1 MPHLLVFAPVSHVL
15 EELAAME
22 TIKFENQESTEEE
35 AISKLSSQDM
45 LLKDQLV
52 EGKEILDSV
61 PPLGGGNVVGDNSQP
76 KIVDTY
82 NIMMDLYARAGQFG
96 EASKVFSDMG
106 KAGVAPDIVT
116 YNCMIHTCGRAGRV
130 QEAKA
135 IFKKIIEEGPVPNV
149 ATYNMLISMFIK
161 RRDKKMALKYYQKM
175 KAGGLTPDAVTFRII
190 LRDTMISVADVGL
203 RVDLSK
209 HLTMMMEELAAGVGE
224 YIHKSEITQT
234 ILLNLYKKSGEQLL
248 TLLSSFLSIWLH
260 NVSQNWAYV
269 SHFQNSHIIHRSSH
283 TESEIDFKLCLFYYR
298 VCVNY
303 LLKGIPAQQVT
314 LLIFHL

>member
-1 MPHLLVFAPVSHVL
+1 
-15 EELAAME
+15 ME
-22 TIKFENQESTEEE
+22 AVKNENQESNEEE

-52 EGKEILDSV
+52 EEKETLDSV
-61 PPLGGGNVVGDNSQP
+61 QPLGGGDVVGVNSQP

-96 EASKVFSDMG
+96 EASKVFSDME
-106 KAGVAPDIVT
+106 KARVAPDIVT

-149 ATYNMLISMFIK
+149 ATYNILISMFIK

-190 LRDTMISVADVGL
+190 LRDTMISAADVGL

-209 HLTMMMEELAAGVGE
+209 HLTLMMEELAAGVGE

-234 ILLNLYKKSGEQLL
+234 ILLNLYKKSGEQLP

-260 NVSQNWAYV
+260 NVSELGLWE
-269 SHFQNSHIIHRSSH
+269 SFPENSHIMYRSSH
-283 TESEIDFKLCLFYYR
+283 IESVIDFKC
-298 VCVNY
+298 CVSF
-303 LLKGIPAQQVT
+303 LEFVWELST
-314 LLIFHL
+314 LRDSCTANHLADLHL

>member
-22 TIKFENQESTEEE
+22 TIKFQNQESTEEE

-52 EGKEILDSV
+52 EEKEILDSV

-135 IFKKIIEEGPVPNV
+135 IFKKITEEGPVPNV
-149 ATYNMLISMFIK
+149 ATYNILISMFIK

-190 LRDTMISVADVGL
+190 LRDTMISAADVGL

-283 TESEIDFKLCLFYYR
+283 TESEIDFKLCVFSITEF
-298 VCVNY
+298 VCE
-303 LLKGIPAQQVT
+303 LSS
-314 LLIFHL
+314 